1 MNNTSLINFFI
12 LKKTNMKAIKIFT
25 ILLLTLSFS
34 TFSQDKFKEKKE
46 QIKALKVAFITD
58 ELNLTSDEA
67 SKFWPIYNAF
77 DDKQSE
83 LKYEKMRSYKKRLEN
98 DEASK
103 ITEKEATTLLA
114 QMESTDDE
122 LYQLRKKY
130 NANLKGVL
138 SPIKIVQLKSAEE
151 KFNRKLLKQYRDKV
165 HK

>member
-1 MNNTSLINFFI
+1 M
-12 LKKTNMKAIKIFT
+12 KKTIIFT
-25 ILLLTLSFS
+25 LLLLTLSIS
-34 TFSQDKFKEKKE
+34 AFSQSNHKEKRE

-58 ELNLTSDEA
+58 ELSLTSDEA

-77 DDKQSE
+77 DDTQSE
-83 LKYEKMRSYKKRLEN
+83 LRYGKMRSYKMRLEN
-98 DEASK
+98 DEAK
-103 ITEKEATTLLA
+103 KMTDKEASALLA

-151 KFNRKLLKQYRDKV
+151 KFNRKLLKQYRDKG

>member
-1 MNNTSLINFFI
+1 M
-12 LKKTNMKAIKIFT
+12 KTIKIFT
-25 ILLLTLSFS
+25 ILFLAISIN

-83 LKYEKMRSYKKRLEN
+83 LKYDKMRSYKNRLEN
-98 DEASK
+98 DEAK
-103 ITEKEATTLLA
+103 KMTDKEASALLA

-138 SPIKIVQLKSAEE
+138 SPVKIIQLKSAEE
-151 KFNRKLLKQYRDKV
+151 KFNRKLLKQYRDKG

>member
-1 MNNTSLINFFI
+1 M
-12 LKKTNMKAIKIFT
+12 KTIKIFT
-25 ILLLTLSFS
+25 ILFLTLSIN
-34 TFSQDKFKEKKE
+34 TFAQAKFQDKKE

-83 LKYEKMRSYKKRLEN
+83 LKYDKMRSYKNRLEN
-98 DEASK
+98 DEAK
-103 ITEKEATTLLA
+103 KMTDKEASALLT
-114 QMESTDDE
+114 QMENTDDE

-138 SPIKIVQLKSAEE
+138 SPVKIIQLKSAEE
-151 KFNRKLLKQYRDKV
+151 KFNRKLLKQYRDKG

>member
-1 MNNTSLINFFI
+1 M
-12 LKKTNMKAIKIFT
+12 KTIKIFT
-25 ILLLTLSFS
+25 ILFLTLSIN
-34 TFSQDKFKEKKE
+34 TFAQAKFQDKKE

-83 LKYEKMRSYKKRLEN
+83 LKYDKMRSYKNRLEN
-98 DEASK
+98 DEAK
-103 ITEKEATTLLA
+103 KMTDKEASALLA

-151 KFNRKLLKQYRDKV
+151 KFNRKLLKQYRDKG

>member
-1 MNNTSLINFFI
+1 M
-12 LKKTNMKAIKIFT
+12 KTIKIFT
-25 ILLLTLSFS
+25 LLLLTLSLS

-83 LKYEKMRSYKKRLEN
+83 LKYDKMRSYKDRLEN
-98 DEASK
+98 DEAK
-103 ITEKEATTLLA
+103 KMTDKEASALLT
-114 QMESTDDE
+114 QMENTDDE
-122 LYQLRKKY
+122 LYLLRKKY
-130 NANLKGVL
+130 NANLKTVL

-151 KFNRKLLKQYRDKV
+151 KFNRKLLKQYRDKG